1 MRIGILASRGL
12 GYKVLSDLS
21 KQIEKPVFI
30 ASDIKSEYIIEFAN
44 KNSLHL
50 FTGNPMGGK
59 LVEFLNNYQIEV
71 ELILSINYLFLLD
84 DELIVPDII
93 IEAGTM
99 WTDNTSYIEISDMEA
114 QDIDIESDWKLAE
127 LKYSYNQNSMHPY
140 L

>member
-50 FTGNPMGGK
+50 F
-59 LVEFLNNYQIEV
+59 
-71 ELILSINYLFLLD
+71 LLD
-84 DELIVPDII
+84 EELIVPDII
-93 IEAGTM
+93 IEAGTK

-127 LKYSYNQNSMHPY
+127 FKYSYNQNSINPY